1 MTDIAEAN
9 GLIESHGVDEVQRVI
24 ASAFAH
30 AGPEPDW
37 VPPLDDGPAWERDE
51 SDDPRNYEPGST
63 GNGRAN
69 PLPFIDMSTWDSTPT
84 PARQWYVLDHIPS
97 RQPTLIS
104 GEGSIG
110 KSILLLQLLVASS
123 LSQLWI
129 GCLGPRPGPTIY
141 FGAEDEQDEIRRRL
155 AVILDYH
162 GARFADL
169 IAGGFK
175 FLANAGKD
183 AVLAEFDR
191 SGRIRPTAL
200 FGDLYAEAVA
210 LRPSTV
216 VIDTVSDVFL
226 GDEIKREQVRQF
238 GSLMR
243 KLAIDADTAAIMSS
257 HPSLSGMK
265 SGSGLSGSTQWH
277 NTVRARIY
285 FRKPGNEDDDEGSAD
300 ETKPDDGRRE
310 LHFLKNQFGPLGRRI
325 QLRWSNGL
333 WLPPANPS
341 EDAKA
346 AAAAQMDDLFLELLR
361 RFTAQDRNVSP
372 SRSPTYAPSEFAKQ
386 PEAKKA
392 KASAKALTDAMERL
406 FAMNKLKVVTE
417 GPPSRQRTKIIEMKD
432 APDTPQKAT
441 EIIAAL
447 GTVLIEWKA
456 AIGVGDRLTLQ
467 KVIDSAVDHPGLKAA
482 LLAVAP
488 LDGGSIS
495 NVQLAR
501 WLRGINEVV
510 VDGLMLQ
517 GGGVDDKGDPYWTL
531 VEGSQ

>member
-1 MTDIAEAN
+1 MTAAAHTLGPFAEGFMCFRRVLSNVDQPNRWILFQNIAAEAATYLVKGLDRATAADELTDIAEAN
-9 GLIESHGVDEVQRVI
+9 GLMAHGIDAVQHVI
-24 ASAFAH
+24 ADAFEA
-30 AGPEPDW
+30 AADR
-37 VPPLDDGPAWERDE
+37 VPPLGDDGPAWERDE
-51 SDDPRNYEPGST
+51 QPTPK

-69 PLPFIDMSTWDSTPT
+69 ALPFIDMSTWDSTPT

-110 KSILLLQLLVASS
+110 KSILLLQLLVATS

-155 AVILDYH
+155 AAILDYH

-175 FLANAGKD
+175 FLAYAGKD

-210 LRPSTV
+210 LRPSAV

-243 KLAIDADTAAIMSS
+243 KLAIDADTAAIMSA

-285 FRKPGNEDDDEGSAD
+285 FRKPDNEEDDEGSAD

-310 LHFLKNQFGPLGRRI
+310 LRFLKNQFGPLGRRI
-325 QLRWSNGL
+325 PLRWSKGL

-346 AAAAQMDDLFLELLR
+346 AAAAQMNDLFLELLR
-361 RFTAQDRNVSP
+361 RFTAQGRNVSDKQGP
-372 SRSPTYAPSEFAKQ
+372 SYAPAKFAQ
-386 PEAKKA
+386 TPEAKKMR
-392 KASAKALTDAMERL
+392 ASSRTLAAAMERL
-406 FAMNKLKVVTE
+406 LANGKIMVIAE
-417 GPPSRQRTKIIEMKD
+417 GPPSRR
-432 APDTPQKAT
+432 
-441 EIIAAL
+441 
-447 GTVLIEWKA
+447 
-456 AIGVGDRLTLQ
+456 
-467 KVIDSAVDHPGLKAA
+467 
-482 LLAVAP
+482 
-488 LDGGSIS
+488 IS
-495 NVQLAR
+495 R
-501 WLRGINEVV
+501 
-510 VDGLMLQ
+510 
-517 GGGVDDKGDPYWTL
+517 L
-531 VEGSQ
+531 VEVA